1 MKARFFDVSVCGVNF
16 AAAWCQPRRYF
27 AFIYLFIYACGD
39 KIRKNNNM
47 RRELKPAQGKQG
59 GEAELVVHGI

>member
-1 MKARFFDVSVCGVNF
+1 MPATTLFCF
-16 AAAWCQPRRYF
+16 
-27 AFIYLFIYACGD
+27 YLFIYACGD

-59 GEAELVVHGI
+59 GEAELVAHGI

>member
-1 MKARFFDVSVCGVNF
+1 MFLSAKSILLQHDASHDVILLL
-16 AAAWCQPRRYF
+16 
-27 AFIYLFIYACGD
+27 FIYLFIYACGE